1 MTRIEV
7 LRAGPLTTI
16 QDLGRPGF
24 AHLGVPHSGAADL
37 ASLARA
43 NTVAGNAPVAAALET
58 TLAGPALR
66 FASPALIALAG
77 APARVTLD
85 GAPVSYGEPV
95 SVAAGAVLDVGQ
107 ASSGVR
113 TYIAVAG
120 GIEAALVL
128 GSRSS
133 DTLTGLGPPPL
144 RRGDVL
150 VAGPAPDPAATVT
163 LSDDAPR
170 RSGPKPLVDRNA
182 ETAIAETPRAASPTT
197 GPALLRIRLGPRDDL
212 LTVGAADLLTSGLFT
227 VSPASNR
234 VGVRLNGPRLKLAGD
249 AELPSEGLLRGAIQ
263 LPAGGAPIV
272 MLADHP
278 VTGGYPVIAVV
289 ALADL
294 PLIGQLRPGASVRFA
309 LAAAEPRAISP

>member
-43 NTVAGNAPVAAALET
+43 NTAAGNAPVAAALET

-66 FASPALIALAG
+66 FAGRALIALAG
-77 APARVTLD
+77 APARVTLN
-85 GAPVSYGEPV
+85 GTPVPFDEPLNV
-95 SVAAGAVLDVGQ
+95 SAGAILDVGQ
-107 ASSGVR
+107 TSSAVR
-113 TYIAVAG
+113 TYVAVAG
-120 GIEAALVL
+120 GIEAAPVL

-150 VAGPAPDPAATVT
+150 LARPAPDPAGRPT
-163 LSDDAPR
+163 LGDDAPHDSEP
-170 RSGPKPLVDRNA
+170 RSLVD
-182 ETAIAETPRAASPTT
+182 ETARTPSPAAGATP
-197 GPALLRIRLGPRDDL
+197 LRIRFGPRDDL
-212 LTVGAADLLTSGLFT
+212 LARGAADLLTSESFT

-234 VGVRLNGPRLKLAGD
+234 VGVRLCGPRLNLASSS
-249 AELPSEGLLRGAIQ
+249 ELPSEGLVRGAIQ

-294 PLIGQLRPGASVRFA
+294 PLIGQLRPGTSVRFA
-309 LAAAEPRAISP
+309 LTGG

>member
-43 NTVAGNAPVAAALET
+43 NTAAGNAPVAAALET

-66 FASPALIALAG
+66 FASRALIALAG
-77 APARVTLD
+77 APARVTLN
-85 GAPVSYGEPV
+85 GTPVPFDEPLNV
-95 SVAAGAVLDVGQ
+95 SAGAILDVGQ
-107 ASSGVR
+107 TSSAVS
-113 TYIAVAG
+113 TYVAVAG
-120 GIEAALVL
+120 GIEAAPVL

-150 VAGPAPDPAATVT
+150 LAGPAPDPAWTPT
-163 LSDDAPR
+163 LGDDARHDSEPR
-170 RSGPKPLVDRNA
+170 SLVD
-182 ETAIAETPRAASPTT
+182 ETARTASPAAGAT
-197 GPALLRIRLGPRDDL
+197 PLRIRFGPRDDL
-212 LTVGAADLLTSGLFT
+212 LAAGAADLLTSESFT
-227 VSPASNR
+227 VAPASNR
-234 VGVRLNGPRLKLAGD
+234 VGVRLSGPRLNLASRS
-249 AELPSEGLLRGAIQ
+249 ELPSEGLVRGAIQ

-294 PLIGQLRPGASVRFA
+294 PLIGQLRPGTSVRFA
-309 LAAAEPRAISP
+309 LIGG